1 MRCKEC
7 YSEHSRITPI
17 KGVEDCL
24 RQHRQYIC
32 STCGRIV
39 CIDLAGEK
47 RARCFMPFGSL
58 EIALLYLKPA
68 EILNQGLCGIYE
80 LIYKRGDKRYRIFR
94 NVEELNKYLKSNPD
108 VRCEKEN
115 PVYISNT
122 YSTIKESQIKYLKE
136 SEIKIYSDEMKTYNK
151 LLH

>member
-7 YSEHSRITPI
+7 YSELSRVTPL
-17 KGVEDCL
+17 KGAEDCL
-24 RQHRQYIC
+24 KRHRQYVC
-32 STCGRIV
+32 STCGRII

-58 EIALLYLKPA
+58 EIAMLYLKPA

-94 NVEELNKYLKSNPD
+94 NVEELDKFLKSNPE
-108 VRCEKEN
+108 VKCEKKE
-115 PVYISNT
+115 PIYISKK
-122 YSTIKESQIKYLKE
+122 YSAINDSQIKYLNE
-136 SEIKIYSDEMKTYNK
+136 SEIKTYFDEMKNK
-151 LLH
+151 

>member
-17 KGVEDCL
+17 KGADDCL
-24 RQHRQYIC
+24 RRHRQYIC
-32 STCGRIV
+32 SACGRAV

-47 RARCFMPFGSL
+47 RARCFMPFGSF
-58 EIALLYLKPA
+58 EIAMLYLKPA

-94 NVEELNKYLKSNPD
+94 NTAELNKYLKSNPD
-108 VRCEKEN
+108 VKCEKEN
-115 PVYISNT
+115 PVYISNI
-122 YSTIKESQIKYLKE
+122 YNPINESQIKYLNE
-136 SEIKIYSDEMKTYNK
+136 SEIKIYSGEMKNV
-151 LLH
+151 

>member
-7 YSEHSRITPI
+7 YSEHSRITPV
-17 KGVEDCL
+17 KGAEDCL
-24 RQHRQYIC
+24 KRHRQYIC
-32 STCGRIV
+32 STCGRAV

-58 EIALLYLKPA
+58 EIAMLYLKPA

-94 NVEELNKYLKSNPD
+94 NVAELHKYLKSNPD

-115 PVYISNT
+115 PVYISNA
-122 YSTIKESQIKYLKE
+122 YNSINKFQIKYLNE
-136 SEIKIYSDEMKTYNK
+136 SEIKIYSDEMKNV
-151 LLH
+151 